1 MKQTIYEWGF
11 DKAGFA
17 GPAALLSFIDRHN
30 FIEVS
35 HGYRGTG
42 HDTITYAN
50 PGGVILVTHKR
61 GYRTDYDENAAVDGY
76 LGYVGITGF
85 NKKEFEK
92 VLFDLH
98 NSSFTYE
105 EESPNKRDFI

>member
-1 MKQTIYEWGF
+1 MKIYEWGF

-17 GPAALLSFIDRHN
+17 GPAGLLSFLDANN

-42 HDTITYAN
+42 HYTITYAN
-50 PGGVILVTHKR
+50 PGGVIFVTLLR
-61 GYRTDYDENAAVDGY
+61 GYQTGNDPHAAVDGY

-85 NKKEFEK
+85 NKGAFEK
-92 VLFDLH
+92 VIFELRRRHFA
-98 NSSFTYE
+98 YE
-105 EESPNKRDFI
+105 DESPNKRDFI